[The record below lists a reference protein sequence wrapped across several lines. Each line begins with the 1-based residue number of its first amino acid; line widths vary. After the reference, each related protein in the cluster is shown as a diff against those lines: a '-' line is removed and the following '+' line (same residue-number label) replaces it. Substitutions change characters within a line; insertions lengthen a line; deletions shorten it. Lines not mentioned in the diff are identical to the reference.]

1 MHLWRSFIFRHLRQE
16 PFRALSTLLGI
27 AMGIAVIIAIQLAKE
42 SSVDGFRQAIDEMAG
57 KAALEIS
64 APGGLPEDRLVE
76 LIPLEAYGL
85 LCPVVEGEISLGEQ
99 TLHVLGVDILLDQE
113 VRDYELVDFGNGR
126 TKPTPT
132 EFLALLSDPK
142 SIILTEK
149 LAKRQ
154 GWKVGDEVSLGFAD
168 QYLPMR
174 IAALLLDKGAAKAVD
189 GNFALMD
196 IAAAQ
201 WRLGKLGRI
210 DRLEIKLKEGVSV
223 DVAEKEISSK
233 LSPGLNVSRPQRRG
247 SEVEKMLAAYH
258 FNLTLLS
265 GIAFLAGLYVI
276 YNSVALSVI
285 GRRVEIGMLRTLGV
299 TRKQVAWLFLLEAA
313 TMAVPGC
320 LLGLGI
326 GQLLGHGTVKFTQ
339 LTIATLYTQSNV
351 LLAPLTWGIALPVVC
366 VGVMLALVAALRPA
380 LEAAKQ
386 APITAVRNSP
396 NQTTGRGSVRRQ
408 TLSAAVLLLFAVV
421 SCFLPTLNGLPV
433 FGAVAC
439 LFAVAGVSA
448 FTPFLLR
455 VFLTLIRRFM
465 VQGRSVAA
473 QLAWGNLAAGQNRLS
488 IPVSALGG
496 TLALTTAIAIM
507 VGSFRETLTYWV
519 DNSLSADLYIRPGTK
534 KGAGMDATFSLET
547 FQLLKNH
554 PAVAAVD
561 PLRNFDIPYN
571 GSRIILNTAD
581 FSVAIS
587 HGKLL
592 FQGTSDWR
600 GVLQGCIGNDA
611 VVVSE
616 PMALRHGIKRGGSI
630 TLPTPKGVITF
641 QVRAVYYDYSNDRGS
656 VTMDHRTYE
665 KYFGP
670 VQPTN
675 LAVFLKANSNADE
688 VREQMIDSIGKG
700 KNVQIFTNVSLR
712 GEVMRIFDR
721 TFSITWA
728 LEAIAI
734 LVAMAG
740 VATTVLTLVLERK
753 DELRILRQLGA
764 EQSQLSRTLAVEAGI
779 IGGMSQFIGI
789 ALGFGLSVILVFV
802 INVQSFGWT
811 IQFHPPWSL
820 LIQFSIVLPLAT
832 ALAGWLFAR
841 RILRHAEKNSLV
853 TISEE

>member
-1 MHLWRSFIFRHLRQE
+1 
-16 PFRALSTLLGI
+16 
-27 AMGIAVIIAIQLAKE
+27 
-42 SSVDGFRQAIDEMAG
+42 
-57 KAALEIS
+57 
-64 APGGLPEDRLVE
+64 
-76 LIPLEAYGL
+76 
-85 LCPVVEGEISLGEQ
+85 
-99 TLHVLGVDILLDQE
+99 
-113 VRDYELVDFGNGR
+113 
-126 TKPTPT
+126 
-132 EFLALLSDPK
+132 
-142 SIILTEK
+142 
-149 LAKRQ
+149 
-154 GWKVGDEVSLGFAD
+154 
-168 QYLPMR
+168 
-174 IAALLLDKGAAKAVD
+174 
-189 GNFALMD
+189 
-196 IAAAQ
+196 
-201 WRLGKLGRI
+201 
-210 DRLEIKLKEGVSV
+210 
-223 DVAEKEISSK
+223 
-233 LSPGLNVSRPQRRG
+233 
-247 SEVEKMLAAYH
+247 
-258 FNLTLLS
+258 
-265 GIAFLAGLYVI
+265 
-276 YNSVALSVI
+276 
-285 GRRVEIGMLRTLGV
+285 
-299 TRKQVAWLFLLEAA
+299 
-313 TMAVPGC
+313 
-320 LLGLGI
+320 
-326 GQLLGHGTVKFTQ
+326 
-339 LTIATLYTQSNV
+339 
-351 LLAPLTWGIALPVVC
+351 
-366 VGVMLALVAALRPA
+366 
-380 LEAAKQ
+380 
-386 APITAVRNSP
+386 
-396 NQTTGRGSVRRQ
+396 
-408 TLSAAVLLLFAVV
+408 
-421 SCFLPTLNGLPV
+421 
-433 FGAVAC
+433 
-439 LFAVAGVSA
+439 
-448 FTPFLLR
+448 
-455 VFLTLIRRFM
+455 
-465 VQGRSVAA
+465 
-473 QLAWGNLAAGQNRLS
+473 
-488 IPVSALGG
+488 
-496 TLALTTAIAIM
+496 
-507 VGSFRETLTYWV
+507 
-519 DNSLSADLYIRPGTK
+519 
-534 KGAGMDATFSLET
+534 MDATFSLET